1 MQNVWKFR
9 IAFVA
14 GLALAA
20 QFAVAQSNNAIAASD
35 STATA
40 SSANAKEAANANDS
54 AKPNESGADGFHDRY
69 PRYKLRSGDV
79 FDISFELSPE
89 FNQTVSVQPDG
100 FITLR
105 GVGDVHIAGQTV
117 PELTSTIRSAYGKI
131 LHEPLISITLKDFEK
146 PYFIADGQVGKP
158 GKYELRGDTT
168 LTEAIAMAGGFQD
181 SAKHSQVL
189 LFRRVSDQWTSAQLI
204 NVKKMHSEKN
214 LKEDPLLHPGDMVFV
229 PKNRLSKIKPFLPT
243 SSVGTFAS
251 AY

>member
-1 MQNVWKFR
+1 MQNVWIHK
-9 IAFVA
+9 IAMIAV
-14 GLALAA
+14 LALAWQSGA
-20 QFAVAQSNNAIAASD
+20 AQSNNAIAASD
-35 STATA
+35 AAPAA
-40 SSANAKEAANANDS
+40 SA
-54 AKPNESGADGFHDRY
+54 AKPNEAPAETFHERY

-117 PELTSTIRSAYGKI
+117 PELTQTLRGAYDKI
-131 LHEPLISITLKDFEK
+131 LHDPLISITLKDFEK

-158 GKYELRGDTT
+158 GKYELRGETT

-189 LFRRVSDQWTSAQLI
+189 LFRRVSDQWTSAQLFNI
-204 NVKKMHSEKN
+204 KKMHAEKN

-229 PKNRLSKIKPFLPT
+229 PKNAISKIKPFLPT